1 MKDASFFTI
10 LPSPLGRLLLTASA
24 AGLTGLWIMGE
35 KHCPSLPPDCQENP
49 DAFRVASLQLAEY
62 FAGNRQAFDL
72 PLAPRGTAFQQL
84 AWTAL
89 QQIPYGQTRSYQE
102 QAAAIGRPAA
112 VRAIGTANGR
122 NPLSIIVPC
131 HRVIGANGSL
141 TGYGGGLDA
150 KQWLL
155 AHEAMHDP
163 AVGEVLLSRMAR
175 KPQSRIP

>member
-1 MKDASFFTI
+1 MNVPICYTI
-10 LPSPLGRLLLTASA
+10 LPSPLGNLLLSASPE
-24 AGLTGLWIMGE
+24 GLTGVWIMGE
-35 KHCPSLPPDCQENP
+35 KHCPARPAHWHEN
-49 DAFRVASLQLAEY
+49 AVEFRAAARQLTEY
-62 FAGNRQAFDL
+62 FAGTRHAFDL
-72 PLAPRGTAFQQL
+72 PLAPQGTPFQRL
-84 AWTAL
+84 AWEAL

-141 TGYGGGLDA
+141 TGYGGGLGA

-155 AHEAMHDP
+155 AHEAAHAGLELRP
-163 AVGEVLLSRMAR
+163 
-175 KPQSRIP
+175 